1 MKGGITRMGLCFSGF
16 LKSKKSKMVIT
27 SSTETSIPVPIIKR
41 GMTLPGNGVPINN
54 NFGGGFSTVPNSP
67 EDQNIKTNNNN
78 PHLRLSSLPNSDN
91 EIFSFANSALHL
103 NDDDSIHLS
112 LSPDNI
118 NEDSDSSNSNNN
130 SNKGTW
136 YDGFFG
142 CLKPVLSM
150 MGKQKP
156 VDKSEDDWEI
166 PFEHISNLEW
176 LGSGAQ
182 GAVFVGKLHSEY
194 LAVKKVKEVAE
205 TNIYHLRHLN
215 HPNIVQFLGV
225 CTQSP
230 VYAILMEYCPYGPLF
245 YFLRDGKDKVPP
257 KRLVAW
263 TKQIASGM
271 KYLHDNKIIHRDL
284 KSPNVLIGRKE
295 IIKISDF
302 GTSRTWT
309 EQSTYMSFAGTVA
322 WMAPEVIRNEPC
334 SEKVDIWSFGVCLW
348 ELLTCEVPYKNVD
361 SSAVIWGVGSNS
373 LQLPIPSTCPEG
385 FKLLIKQC
393 WSPKPRNRP
402 SFKHILMHLDIA
414 AVEILSFLPED
425 YFRTQQSWK
434 LEVWE
439 YNERMKAEDTKMIP
453 LAENAFLLRRR
464 KEELKHAQDVKELY
478 ERKLQKVN
486 NLYLELSAW
495 KLQLEEKEKIL
506 NRRAQQINCQNSKV
520 YYKKKLRPI
529 LNKAQERLRKKAHLP
544 PAVQIPQPRS
554 QDILSTSPDSPLKR
568 IKQSSFKFPTIDNKL
583 ENSCLEC
590 SCVRNQDK
598 DSSDTKTYEK
608 KICQK
613 EVIISSDQYHPSP
626 EQLKKCRKLK
636 MRKRSGNN
644 AHTSPQQIIRQSH
657 KFKDIHYLD
666 ENEPMNSEGNSESG
680 DESSISL
687 IYDDYLETL
696 DRKVSK
702 IINRKPSFTINL
714 DDELHRSHSDRFYG
728 PLSFNYRAPPKT
740 ELSEKHNTRSS
751 SLPVNDGNFFHEGD
765 DEDSR
770 DDSSRED
777 LKKDWPDQENENSDN
792 GDPVFAL
799 RRRSFARRPIRT
811 ASRFSIPSLPYVN
824 KNQSSTLEKP
834 SSLSNIQDQL
844 NIDRKEA
851 DVSYNDGKVDPES

>member
-1 MKGGITRMGLCFSGF
+1 MSRENFRNKFCFSVLYVIKS

-385 FKLLIKQC
+385 FKLLIKQFFYQ
-393 WSPKPRNRP
+393 K
-402 SFKHILMHLDIA
+402 
-414 AVEILSFLPED
+414 
-425 YFRTQQSWK
+425 TT
-434 LEVWE
+434 LELNNHGNLRFWE

-506 NRRAQQINCQNSKV
+506 NRRAQQINS
-520 YYKKKLRPI
+520 
-529 LNKAQERLRKKAHLP
+529 QERLRKKAHLP

-792 GDPVFAL
+792 GDPVFCFKAEK
-799 RRRSFARRPIRT
+799 FC
-811 ASRFSIPSLPYVN
+811 
-824 KNQSSTLEKP
+824 SS
-834 SSLSNIQDQL
+834 SN
-844 NIDRKEA
+844 
-851 DVSYNDGKVDPES
+851 